1 MVRSTCKVVVRLKPK
16 DDPLDTAVQCID
28 NTAVCVFSVMYRAAI
43 TSAIAFTSPKRPL
56 CVLQEPTLLVR
67 KGTDDDGLYQVRKPQ
82 LQVVNAVICLQC
94 SFGLIARQNCR
105 GDCLPYCQL
114 YADLISIHTPHI
126 VIVLMWSLMQFNFT
140 RVLNATSQGYTHEV
154 CAMSSR

>member
-28 NTAVCVFSVMYRAAI
+28 NTAVCILSVIRRAAI

-67 KGTDDDGLYQVRKPQ
+67 KGTDDDGLYQVRKSQ
-82 LQVVNAVICLQC
+82 LQVVNVLICYKC
-94 SFGLIARQNCR
+94 SFGLIARQICR
-105 GDCLPYCQL
+105 DHFLSYCQT
-114 YADLISIHTPHI
+114 YADLISKHTPHI
-126 VIVLMWSLMQFNFT
+126 VIVLLWSLMQFNFT